1 MKKRSHSG
9 INLVELRYFYTGI
22 KSLTGLILV
31 LNLLTLDIDKSN
43 ASILLKLYICYNNFC
58 MKILMACTDSQT
70 DKTILTIECENNDVL
85 KLHQTISV
93 QLTDRSFKNVV
104 ILAIYKDWKKY
115 KKKGSLSQLSTLETG
130 NVVVDGVSSSSVKTV
145 GNCFDDEFCDE
156 WATANKK

>member
-1 MKKRSHSG
+1 
-9 INLVELRYFYTGI
+9 
-22 KSLTGLILV
+22 
-31 LNLLTLDIDKSN
+31 
-43 ASILLKLYICYNNFC
+43 

-104 ILAIYKDWKKY
+104 ILPIYKDWKKY